1 LWSYRRSISIRL
13 FLEDQ
18 MTIRP
23 EYKIHADWGPR
34 AETPEA
40 IAARFLACLD
50 RLKPVHPAYDNWIFD
65 LNRRPKKFDALRKD
79 LPAAIAAN
87 VACDDDGEPM
97 PLDGYWPSVINS
109 MKGGPRS
116 LSLRVNAGSWR
127 SRKYFSNSATIETCY
142 RVLPDPGI
150 IAYPAFKAALL
161 ALAESFD
168 VTHCSAYPMQI
179 MDVWRQDTHLCLAWM
194 SYVAPRFA
202 PLITPPP
209 SAIVERTARGALLMA
224 ATGETFSTDN
234 PAHLAAAADILA
246 ALAPF
251 EALPWPPDATPE

>member
-1 LWSYRRSISIRL
+1 
-13 FLEDQ
+13 
-18 MTIRP
+18 MTDAP
-23 EYKIHADWGPR
+23 EYCIHASWGPR

-79 LPAAIAAN
+79 LPAAIATS
-87 VACDDDGEPM
+87 VARDDDGEPS
-97 PLDGYWPSVINS
+97 PIYGYWPGVINS
-109 MKGGPRS
+109 MKDGPRS
-116 LSLRVNAGSWR
+116 LSLWVRAGSALNN
-127 SRKYFSNSATIETCY
+127 YAEIETCY

-168 VTHCSAYPMQI
+168 VTYCSAYPMQI
-179 MDVWRQDTHLCLAWM
+179 MDVWDTTRNLCLAWM

-224 ATGETFSTDN
+224 ATGDTFSTDN